1 MGNVDVER
9 DDKVLTV
16 TLNRPE
22 KHNALRRQDIDTI
35 GAALA
40 DLGDARVVV
49 FRGAGGRAFSAGVD
63 VTEFLALDGA
73 DDARDFITAVATM
86 LAAARTAP
94 VTTICAV
101 DGPCIGVAM
110 ELALACD
117 LRVVTTRSR
126 FGLPEIQL
134 GLPSVVDASL
144 LSQYVGLGAAK
155 ELILTGDLAAAT
167 DPRVAALATRLVEPE
182 GLDAAVDELLARV
195 TGHTATVLGSQKRL
209 FEIWQNSTL
218 TAGIE
223 ASIEEFA
230 HVMGAA
236 DTREAIA
243 GYGAAKGLTAR

>member
-22 KHNALRRQDIDTI
+22 KHNALRRRDIDAI

-40 DLGDARVVV
+40 DLGDVRAVL

-73 DDARDFITAVATM
+73 DDARDFITAVRTM

-94 VTTICAV
+94 LTTICAV
-101 DGPCIGVAM
+101 DGPCIGAAM

-167 DPRVAALATRLVEPE
+167 DPRVPKRRCYARSAFIVRCAPAERPPRRAAEPAPGLRSRAT
-182 GLDAAVDELLARV
+182 G
-195 TGHTATVLGSQKRL
+195 GCLGSRRAGVRAGGRHRSPRPRARL
-209 FEIWQNSTL
+209 
-218 TAGIE
+218 
-223 ASIEEFA
+223 
-230 HVMGAA
+230 HRAA
-236 DTREAIA
+236 A
-243 GYGAAKGLTAR
+243 